1 MLPLRP
7 RLAVFPMVEVAELS
21 RTGVEVEVAG
31 GGEIARFAS
40 PTPPPP
46 PRKLE
51 AESSLVDSVV
61 ALGDEV

>member
-1 MLPLRP
+1 
-7 RLAVFPMVEVAELS
+7 MVEVAELS

-40 PTPPPP
+40 PTPLPP

-51 AESSLVDSVV
+51 AESSLIDSVV